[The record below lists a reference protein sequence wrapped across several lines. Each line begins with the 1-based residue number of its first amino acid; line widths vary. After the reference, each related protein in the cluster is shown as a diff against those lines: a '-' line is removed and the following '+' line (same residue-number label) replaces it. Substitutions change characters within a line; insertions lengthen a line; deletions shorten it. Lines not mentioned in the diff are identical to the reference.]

1 VEREGSILLAFSL
14 VCVAGLAGISP
25 GKYKLLISKFPT
37 CQKFGYV
44 HIYAI
49 DWGYESVFCK
59 YYSSIFNI
67 SFTCSDLGLVLSAYF
82 GTEDAAMQAAI
93 GLVYPLYITGG
104 M

>member
-1 VEREGSILLAFSL
+1 MINIYIIQVEREGSVLLAFSL
-14 VCVAGLAGISP
+14 AGLGG

-49 DWGYESVFCK
+49 DWGHKSVFCK
-59 YYSSIFNI
+59 YFSSIFNI
-67 SFTCSDLGLVLSAYF
+67 SFTCSDLGLALS
-82 GTEDAAMQAAI
+82 GTEGAAMQAAL
-93 GLVYPLYITGG
+93 GLIYPLFITGG